1 MCEVSDPDAV
11 QGAMTDGLMEVIR
24 VRYKLLLTDGVH
36 AEPDQSLS
44 IGRVSSK
51 GSNPGLVG
59 KISAHPIT
67 LRKVTSESTDSSCIM
82 AWVSN

>member
-1 MCEVSDPDAV
+1 MEMVEEAGPGAI
-11 QGAMTDGLMEVIR
+11 QGTMTDGLMEVIR

-59 KISAHPIT
+59 KISAPPYHFT
-67 LRKVTSESTDSSCIM
+67 ESNLRIY
-82 AWVSN
+82 